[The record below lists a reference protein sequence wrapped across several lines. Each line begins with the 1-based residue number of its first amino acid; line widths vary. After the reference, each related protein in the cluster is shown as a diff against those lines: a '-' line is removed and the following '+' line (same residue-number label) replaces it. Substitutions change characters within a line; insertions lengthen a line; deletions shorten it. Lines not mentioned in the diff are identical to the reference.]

1 MDELDKRLKRE
12 EASLKIVNS
21 ERENLIAEGCYP
33 KKFHFPL
40 SMQFELTSKC
50 NLKCKHCYNRSGENR
65 PADAMTGDKWIEFAK
80 KLVDKGGI
88 FETTISG
95 GEPLLLGDKLFEIMN
110 VMDADNTIFNF
121 ISNGYFFDKAVLEK
135 LKKYRFY
142 WIQISLDSYSSKLH
156 DEFRGVQG
164 SWERAARAAY
174 MVALSGIPL
183 RIASTITP
191 KDINHLE
198 EFIHMAINLGASYL
212 AIGEILPSGR
222 AFDNEE
228 ILLSTAELNQFYS
241 EIDKLQK
248 IYRKDLT
255 IQISSSLRT
264 QLKYSAFEKL
274 NGAIVRPN
282 GDIRLDCTCPFVI
295 GNILRDDIEEIWAK
309 YSDCWQNPLVKKFIE
324 SCDPISGKNSFAENY
339 NGKDIYL

>member
-1 MDELDKRLKRE
+1 M
-12 EASLKIVNS
+12 
-21 ERENLIAEGCYP
+21 
-33 KKFHFPL
+33 
-40 SMQFELTSKC
+40 
-50 NLKCKHCYNRSGENR
+50 KCKHCYNRSGENR

-88 FETTISG
+88 LDATISG
-95 GEPLLLGDKLFEIMN
+95 GEPLLLGDKLFEFMN
-110 VMDADNTIFNF
+110 ILDADNTIFNF

-164 SWERAARAAY
+164 SWERATRASY

-183 RIASTITP
+183 RIASTVTT

-198 EFIHMAINLGASYL
+198 EFVHMAINLGASYL
-212 AIGEILPSGR
+212 VIGEVMPSGR

-228 ILLSTAELNQFYS
+228 IFLSREDMNKFY
-241 EIDKLQK
+241 ETTDVLRKQYEDKLL
-248 IYRKDLT
+248 ILV
-255 IQISSSLRT
+255 SSATRT
-264 QLKYSAFEKL
+264 QLNYSSTEKL
-274 NGAIVRPN
+274 DGAVVRPN

-295 GNILRDDIEEIWAK
+295 GNVLRDDIEEIWAK
-309 YSDCWQNPLVKKFIE
+309 YYDCWQNPLVKKFIE

-339 NGKDIYL
+339 NGEDIYI